1 MKSFVRW
8 HGHALLYESERGRKQ
23 LPAPAPRIEHMALRV
38 SGLCFLVLF
47 LEGYDVSAMG
57 YAMPSLIEAWHASAP
72 QFTAT
77 VTLGAVSMLV
87 GSLCAGVLGDRLGRK
102 PVLIGC
108 VAIFGTFSLLIAWC
122 TGLGSLTVMRFL
134 ACLGLGGGVPL
145 TIALATDYAP
155 MRNPRRLVIL
165 MSTGLAVGST
175 AGGLI
180 ARQFVTSFGWEA
192 IFIFGGLLPMLL
204 VPLLVV
210 FLPES
215 HALRAEPVSARR
227 ASPLE
232 LFRHGLALQTVVLW
246 IIDFCNMVCA
256 FLILVWLP
264 AILHRQGLSLADA
277 IFASTMYAF
286 GAIGGGVIMAPI
298 ADRLG
303 VERVVACVLC
313 LGAGCMLLFGTLAL
327 PYAELCVVIGSVGI
341 GIGGGQHGI
350 NAVSGAIYP
359 AAIRATGAGWA
370 LGIGRAGQVVGPLGG
385 GLLLGLGWQPQD
397 IFLAASGP
405 AICVAFGMATL
416 AYLRSCED
424 RNATAMAP
432 RSASAMQSD
441 ISSLRH
447 RR

>member
-1 MKSFVRW
+1 
-8 HGHALLYESERGRKQ
+8 
-23 LPAPAPRIEHMALRV
+23 
-38 SGLCFLVLF
+38 
-47 LEGYDVSAMG
+47 MG
-57 YAMPSLIEAWHASAP
+57 YATPSLIEAWHASAP

-102 PVLIGC
+102 PVLISC

-134 ACLGLGGGVPL
+134 ACFGLGGGVPL

-155 MRNPRRLVIL
+155 IRNPRRLVIL

-180 ARQFVTSFGWEA
+180 ARQFVTSLGWEA

-215 HALRAEPVSARR
+215 RALRAEPVSARR

-232 LFRHGLALQTVVLW
+232 LFRHGLALQTIVLW

-264 AILHRQGLSLADA
+264 AILHRQGLSPADA
-277 IFASTMYAF
+277 IFVSTMYAF
-286 GAIGGGVIMAPI
+286 GAIVGGVIMAPI

-303 VERVVACVLC
+303 VERVVTCVLC
-313 LGAGCMLLFGTLAL
+313 LGAGCMLLFSTLAL
-327 PYAELCVVIGSVGI
+327 PYAGLYVVIGGVGI
-341 GIGGGQHGI
+341 GIGGGQHGV

-359 AAIRATGAGWA
+359 AAIRATGTGWA

-385 GLLLGLGWQPQD
+385 GLLLGLGWQPHD

-416 AYLRSCED
+416 AYLRSRED
-424 RNATAMAP
+424 RAATAMAP
-432 RSASAMQSD
+432 RSASAMQPD
-441 ISSLRH
+441 IGSLRH
-447 RR
+447 RQRNGSKSLLT